1 MKSQLNS
8 SLDAVSRMVSNRLSY
23 PFLSHQDQLN
33 IHKKIRNREYK
44 KIEKKELRK
53 FYEFVNNVSAESF

>member
-23 PFLSHQDQLN
+23 PFLSQQDQLS